1 VPNPKPLDKATGTWR
16 AIASVV
22 LPYMGLAAL
31 WIAVSDPIVE
41 QLFDEPSSRLT
52 ANILKGWFFVGAT
65 AILLTVLLHRL
76 IRKDATRHQ
85 DMEASYTELRL
96 ERAHLRTLLDTLP
109 DLVWLKDPDGKY
121 LSCNKRFELFF
132 GAVEDDIRGKTDFD
146 FVDRE
151 LAEFFRANDRAVL
164 AANRPLTN
172 EEWVTFA
179 SDGHR
184 ELLHTTKVP
193 MYDSTGRLVGVLG
206 IGRDMTEMN
215 ELRERF
221 AVAFKASP
229 AAISLTLVDDGT
241 FLDVNPKYLK
251 MFGWSREELI
261 GKRSVD
267 FNLWPDKAARDTWRD
282 QLKQTGLL
290 QDYQTRWHNRAGQP
304 IDISLSAEIVKL
316 SGTPYVL
323 AFLLDITERKQAER
337 QIRQLQER
345 LATAFR
351 AAPVA
356 ACITRLSD
364 GKLVDVNERLL
375 DEYGWT
381 RHELLGKT
389 TLEAGLWANPQDR
402 LRMSEAICRTGR
414 IIDFESVGLTRD
426 GRQREMSLSAEMV
439 DLDGEP
445 HLVVYI
451 LDLSQRKAAERALLE
466 KEAAYKA
473 IVTHAGDGIC
483 LLDPQTLG
491 FVEANDAALNSLG
504 YSREAFAGIKLTDI
518 QAVMDEGG
526 VRQTLADILETGSAV
541 FETEHRRQDGSRQIV
556 RVAAARV
563 IVNGRPLISLIWT
576 DITEQKQAAAE
587 LNMYRNH
594 LEELV
599 GERTI
604 ELAAAKEAAEQAS
617 RAKSAFLANM
627 SHEIRTPMNAIIGL
641 THLTKHHTE
650 DPVQAARLGKV
661 SDAAHHL
668 LAIINQ
674 ILDISKI
681 EAGKLE
687 LVPTHFLLSSLLA
700 NTSDLVLDHLRSHR
714 LAFHT
719 DIDPALP
726 PAFYGDPLRIGQI
739 LLNYLSNAIKF
750 TEQGGISLSAKLVER
765 SADSLL
771 VRFSVSDTGLGIAA
785 EHQSRLFDAFEQAD
799 NSTTRRFGGTGLGLA
814 IARRLA
820 GLMGGECGLE
830 STLGQGSTFWF
841 TARLRVGSPENA
853 EPTQQVF
860 SDDRMHLL
868 NKANSELKVL
878 LVEDN
883 PINQEVALD
892 LLQVIGLHAD
902 LAVNGEKAV
911 KMAAEQTYDLILMD
925 IQMPVMDGF
934 AATRLIRQSATGR
947 DVPILAMTANA
958 FGEDRQRCLEV
969 GMNDHIAK
977 PVDPELLYA
986 TLLKWLKPKNPA
998 TQLPIAP
1005 PAPAVQPANTVPPA
1019 EDIDGLAAIPGLDST
1034 AGLRAT
1040 RGKVPNYLRLLR
1052 VFVAAHGDDH
1062 LKIAEAIARDA
1073 LAEAERITHGLKGV
1087 AGTLGLSGIYQA
1099 ALALDQALREPA
1111 PAAEID
1117 RLQAVLA
1124 DQLPATC
1131 EPLARLIGSAA
1142 PN

>member
-1 VPNPKPLDKATGTWR
+1 MA
-16 AIASVV
+16 
-22 LPYMGLAAL
+22 LAAL
-31 WIAVSDPIVE
+31 WIGVSDPLVE
-41 QLFDEPSSRLT
+41 KLFDHPDSRLT
-52 ANILKGWFFVGAT
+52 ANLLKGWFFVGTTAT
-65 AILLTVLLHRL
+65 LLAILLHRL
-76 IRKDATRHQ
+76 LRKDAARRQAT
-85 DMEASYTELRL
+85 EASYAELRL

-109 DLVWLKDPDGKY
+109 DLVWLKDPDGNFI
-121 LSCNKRFELFF
+121 SCNKRFESLL
-132 GAVEDDIRGKTDFD
+132 GSSEDNIRGKTDFD

-151 LAEFFRANDRAVL
+151 LAEFFRANDQAAL

-184 ELLHTTKVP
+184 EFLHTTKAP
-193 MYDSTGRLVGVLG
+193 MYDSTGHLVGVLG
-206 IGRDMTEMN
+206 IGRDITQIN

-221 AVAFKASP
+221 SVAFNASP
-229 AAISLTLVDDGT
+229 AAISLTLVEDGT

-251 MFGWSREELI
+251 MFGWSREQLI

-267 FNLWPDKAARDTWRD
+267 FNLWPDKTARDTWRD

-290 QDYQTRWHNRAGQP
+290 QDYQTQWHKHDGQP
-304 IDISLSAEIVKL
+304 VDISLSAEIVKL

-337 QIRQLQER
+337 QIRQLQDR

-364 GKLVDVNERLL
+364 GRLIDVNERLL
-375 DEYGWT
+375 SEYGWT
-381 RHELLGKT
+381 RDELLGKT
-389 TLEAGLWANPQDR
+389 TLEAGLWANPRDR
-402 LRMSEAICRTGR
+402 LTMSETICQSGR
-414 IIDFESVGLTRD
+414 ITDFESVGLTRD

-445 HLVVYI
+445 HMVVYI
-451 LDLSQRKAAERALLE
+451 LDLSQRKAAERALRE

-473 IVTHAGDGIC
+473 IVTHARDGIC
-483 LLDPQTLG
+483 LLDPETLG
-491 FVEANDAALNSLG
+491 FVEANDAVLDSLG
-504 YSREAFAGIKLTDI
+504 YSREAFAELKLTDI

-526 VRQTLADILETGSAV
+526 IRQTIAGILETGSAV
-541 FETEHRRQDGSRQIV
+541 FETEHRRRDGSRQIV

-563 IVNGRPLISLIWT
+563 IVNGRPLVSLIWT
-576 DITEQKQAAAE
+576 DITEQTRAAAE
-587 LNMYRNH
+587 LNMHRNH

-599 GERTI
+599 AERTT

-617 RAKSAFLANM
+617 LAKSAFLANM

-641 THLTKHHTE
+641 THLARHHTE
-650 DPVQAARLGKV
+650 DPLQTSRLDKV

-687 LVPTHFLLSSLLA
+687 LVPTDFQLARLLT
-700 NTSDLVLDHLRSHR
+700 NTSDLVLDHLRSRH

-719 DIDPALP
+719 QIDPALP
-726 PAFYGDPLRIGQI
+726 PVLHGDPLRIGQI

-750 TEQGGISLSAKLVER
+750 TEQGSIAMTATLLET
-765 SADSLL
+765 SADKLL
-771 VRFSVSDTGLGIAA
+771 VRFSVSDTGLGIAD
-785 EHQSRLFDAFEQAD
+785 EHQARLFGAFEQAD

-814 IARRLA
+814 IARHLSH
-820 GLMGGECGLE
+820 LMGGECGLE

-841 TARLRVGSPENA
+841 TARLQVGSAESA
-853 EPTQQVF
+853 EPTEPIF
-860 SDDRMHLL
+860 SGDHRHLL
-868 NKANSELKVL
+868 NQANADLKVL

-892 LLQVIGLHAD
+892 LLEVIGLHAD
-902 LAVNGEKAV
+902 LAVDGKKAV
-911 KMAAEQTYDLILMD
+911 KMASEKTYDLILMD

-958 FGEDRQRCLEV
+958 FGEDRQRCLDA

-977 PVDPELLYA
+977 PVDPEQLYA
-986 TLLKWLKPKNPA
+986 RLSKWLKQQNPA
-998 TQLPIAP
+998 RPIPSAP
-1005 PAPAVQPANTVPPA
+1005 AQPANPAPA
-1019 EDIDGLAAIPGLDST
+1019 DIEALATIPGLDS
-1034 AGLRAT
+1034 AVGLRAT

-1052 VFVAAHGDDH
+1052 VFLAAHGDDH
-1062 LKIAEAIARDA
+1062 RKIAEALDQGS
-1073 LAEAERITHGLKGV
+1073 LEEAERITHALKGV

-1111 PAAEID
+1111 PAAEIG
-1117 RLQAVLA
+1117 RLQAALA
-1124 DQLPATC
+1124 SQLPATC
-1131 EPLARLIGSAA
+1131 EPLSRLIGNPA
-1142 PN
+1142 PR